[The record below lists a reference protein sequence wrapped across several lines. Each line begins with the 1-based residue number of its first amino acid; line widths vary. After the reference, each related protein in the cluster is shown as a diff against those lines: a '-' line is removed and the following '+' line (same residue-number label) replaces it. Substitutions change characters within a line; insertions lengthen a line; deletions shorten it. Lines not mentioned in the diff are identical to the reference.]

1 MPQHSPTSPPPGPG
15 LGWGIAATGSIA
27 RTVGT
32 VIAEHPAMHVAAVGS
47 RDRDRAAALA
57 ADLGGAG
64 AHGSYAALVDDPA
77 VEAVYVATP
86 HPQHAAVVEAALA
99 AGKAV
104 LCEKPLTA
112 ALSETERLLDVAAAS
127 GGFLME
133 AVWMRF
139 NPLVQRLADLAADGA
154 LGELRSFSAAFGFR
168 APYDPDGRLWAPALG
183 GGALLDLG
191 IYTVDLAQLLLGVPA
206 SVEAQG
212 SLAPTGV
219 DQESSLALAYDS
231 GARALLAQSL
241 VTDLPG
247 SALLVGARGWARLGP
262 EFHAATELV
271 VQTDAGR
278 QELTIEDA
286 RAGYAGE
293 LEEVARCRAA
303 GLSESPRMPLSA
315 SLADMRVLDLARRAL
330 SS

>member
-1 MPQHSPTSPPPGPG
+1 MSGPG
-15 LGWGIAATGSIA
+15 LGWGVAATGSIA

-32 VIAEHPAMHVAAVGS
+32 VIAQHPDMHVAAVGS

-57 ADLGGAG
+57 ADLGGAV
-64 AHGSYAALVDDPA
+64 AHGSYAALVEDA
-77 VEAVYVATP
+77 SVEAVYVATP
-86 HPQHAAVVEAALA
+86 HPQHAAVVEAALR

-112 ALSETERLLDVAAAS
+112 ELAETERLLDVAADA

-139 NPLVQRLADLAADGA
+139 NPLVQRLAALVQDGA
-154 LGELRSFSAAFGFR
+154 LGEIRSLSAAFGFR
-168 APYDPDGRLWAPALG
+168 APYDPAGRLWDPALG

-191 IYTVDLAQLLLGVPA
+191 IYTVDLAQLLLGTPA
-206 SVEAQG
+206 RVEVSG

-219 DQESSLALAYDS
+219 DQESSLLLTFAG

-241 VTDLPG
+241 VADLPG
-247 SALLVGARGWARLGP
+247 TAEIVGTRGWARLGP

-271 VQTDAGR
+271 VQTEAGR
-278 QELTIEDA
+278 SEHSVGDA
-286 RAGYAGE
+286 QVGYAGE

-303 GLSESPRMPLSA
+303 GLTQSPRMPLGA
-315 SLADMRVLDLARRAL
+315 SLIDMRVLDEARRAL
-330 SS
+330 RR

>member
-1 MPQHSPTSPPPGPG
+1 MSGLG

-32 VIAEHPAMHVAAVGS
+32 VVREHPDMHVAAVGS
-47 RDRDRAAALA
+47 RDLDRAAALA
-57 ADLGGAG
+57 AELGGAG
-64 AHGSYAALVDDPA
+64 AHGSYDALVDDPS

-86 HPQHAAVVEAALA
+86 HPQHAAVVEAALR

-112 ALSETERLLDVAAAS
+112 ELAETERLLEVAAAS

-139 NPLVQRLADLAADGA
+139 NPLVQRVVDLVEQGE
-154 LGELRSFSAAFGFR
+154 LGEIRSLSAAFGFH
-168 APYDPDGRLWAPALG
+168 APYDPAGRMWAPELG

-191 IYTVDLAQLLLGVPA
+191 IYTVDLAQMVLGTPT
-206 SVEAQG
+206 SVEATG

-219 DQESSLALAYDS
+219 DQESSIALTYAS
-231 GARALLAQSL
+231 GARAQLAQSIL
-241 VTDLPG
+241 TDLPCTALVVG
-247 SALLVGARGWARLGP
+247 SHGWAQLGP
-262 EFHAATELV
+262 QFHAATELV
-271 VQTDAGR
+271 VQTGAGR
-278 QELTIEDA
+278 EERTIDDE
-286 RAGYAGE
+286 RVGYAGE

-303 GLSESPRMPLSA
+303 GLTESPRMPLSA
-315 SLADMRVLDLARRAL
+315 SLADMRVLDEARRAL

>member
-1 MPQHSPTSPPPGPG
+1 MSGGPG

-32 VIAEHPAMHVAAVGS
+32 VIAAHPDMHVAAVGS
-47 RDRDRAAALA
+47 RDLERASALA
-57 ADLGGAG
+57 AALGGAG
-64 AHGSYAALVDDPA
+64 AHGSYAALVEDPA
-77 VEAVYVATP
+77 VDAVYVATP
-86 HPQHAAVVEAALA
+86 HPQHAAVVEAALH

-104 LCEKPLTA
+104 LCEKPMTA
-112 ALSETERLLDVAAAS
+112 ALAETERLLEVAAAA

-139 NPLVQRLADLAADGA
+139 NPLVQRLAA
-154 LGELRSFSAAFGFR
+154 LVEQGEVGEIRSLTAAFGLR
-168 APYDPDGRLWAPALG
+168 APYDPAGRLWDPALG

-191 IYTVDLAQLLLGVPA
+191 VYTVDLAQLLLGTPTA
-206 SVEAQG
+206 VEVHG

-219 DQESSLALAYDS
+219 DQESSLLLSFDG

-241 VTDLPG
+241 VADLPG
-247 SALLVGARGWARLGP
+247 TALVVGARGWAQLGP

-271 VQTDAGR
+271 VHTGAGR
-278 QELTIEDA
+278 QVHTVEDE
-286 RAGYAGE
+286 RVGYAGE

-303 GLSESPRMPLSA
+303 GLRESPRMPLSA
-315 SLADMRVLDLARRAL
+315 SLTDMRVLDDARRAL

>member
-1 MPQHSPTSPPPGPG
+1 MSGPR
-15 LGWGIAATGSIA
+15 LGWGIAATGGIA

-32 VIAEHPAMHVAAVGS
+32 VIAEHPEMHIAAVGS
-47 RDRDRAAALA
+47 RDRDRAAVLA
-57 ADLGGAG
+57 AELGAAG

-77 VEAVYVATP
+77 VDAVYVATP
-86 HPQHAAVVEAALA
+86 HPQHAAVVEAALG

-112 ALSETERLLDVAAAS
+112 ELAETERLLQLATAS

-139 NPLVQRLADLAADGA
+139 NPLVQRLAVLVEEGE
-154 LGELRSFSAAFGFR
+154 LGEIRSLSAAFGFR
-168 APYDPDGRLWAPALG
+168 APYDPAGRLWDPALG

-191 IYTVDLAQLLLGVPA
+191 IYTVDLAQLLLGPPTAVKGR
-206 SVEAQG
+206 G

-219 DQESSLALAYDS
+219 DQESSLVLSFAG

-241 VTDLPG
+241 VADLPG
-247 SALLVGARGWARLGP
+247 TAQVVGTRGWARLGP
-262 EFHAATELV
+262 EFHAPTELV
-271 VQTDAGR
+271 VETDAGR
-278 QELTIEDA
+278 QERTIDDA
-286 RAGYAGE
+286 RVGYAGE

-303 GLSESPRMPLSA
+303 GLTESPRMPLSA
-315 SLADMRVLDLARRAL
+315 SLTDMRVLDEARRAL
-330 SS
+330 SA

>member
-1 MPQHSPTSPPPGPG
+1 MSGPG

-32 VIAEHPAMHVAAVGS
+32 VIAEHPEMHVAAVGS
-47 RDRDRAAALA
+47 RDLDRATSLA
-57 ADLGGAG
+57 AELGGAG

-86 HPQHAAVVEAALA
+86 HPQHAPVVEAALRT
-99 AGKAV
+99 GKAV

-112 ALSETERLLDVAAAS
+112 ALDETGRLLDVAAAS

-139 NPLVQRLADLAADGA
+139 NPLVQRLTDLIGDGT
-154 LGELRSFSAAFGFR
+154 LGEVRSLSAAFGFR
-168 APYDPDGRLWAPALG
+168 APYDPAGRLWAPALG

-191 IYTVDLAQLLLGVPA
+191 IYTVDLAQVLLGTPTA
-206 SVEAQG
+206 VEARG

-219 DQESSLALAYDS
+219 DQESSLVLSFAG

-241 VTDLPG
+241 VADLPG
-247 SALLVGARGWARLGP
+247 TATVLGTRGWAQLGP
-262 EFHAATELV
+262 QFHAATALV
-271 VQTDAGR
+271 GSTEAGR
-278 QELTIEDA
+278 QEHTIDDA

-303 GLSESPRMPLSA
+303 GLTESARMPLSA
-315 SLADMRVLDLARRAL
+315 SLTDMRVLDEARRTLVETRGPA
-330 SS
+330 

>member
-1 MPQHSPTSPPPGPG
+1 MSGPG

-32 VIAEHPAMHVAAVGS
+32 VITQHPDMHVAAVGS

-57 ADLGGAG
+57 ADLGAG
-64 AHGSYAALVDDPA
+64 SAHGSYDTLVDDPS

-86 HPQHAAVVEAALA
+86 HPQHAPVVEAALR

-112 ALSETERLLDVAAAS
+112 ELAETERLLDVAAAS

-139 NPLVQRLADLAADGA
+139 NPLVQRLAALLGA
-154 LGELRSFSAAFGFR
+154 GELGEIRSLSATFGFR
-168 APYDPDGRLWAPALG
+168 AAYDPANRLWDPALG

-191 IYTVDLAQLLLGVPA
+191 IYTVDLAQLLLGTPTG
-206 SVEAQG
+206 VEAHG

-219 DQESSLALAYDS
+219 DQESSLVLSFDS

-241 VTDLPG
+241 VADLPG
-247 SALLVGARGWARLGP
+247 TAELVGSRGWARLGP
-262 EFHAATELV
+262 EFHAATALV
-271 VQTDAGR
+271 VETDEGRREEAIDDAQT
-278 QELTIEDA
+278 
-286 RAGYAGE
+286 GYAGE

-303 GLSESPRMPLSA
+303 GLTESPRMPLSA
-315 SLADMRVLDLARRAL
+315 SLTDMRVLDEARRAL
-330 SS
+330 QA

>member
-1 MPQHSPTSPPPGPG
+1 MSGPG

-47 RDRDRAAALA
+47 RDAGRAAALA
-57 ADLGGAG
+57 AELGALR
-64 AHGSYAALVDDPA
+64 AHGSYTELVDDPA

-86 HPQHAAVVEAALA
+86 HPQHAAVVEPALR

-112 ALSETERLLDVAAAS
+112 ELAETERLLEVAASS

-139 NPLVQRLADLAADGA
+139 NPLVQHLATAVASGE
-154 LGELRSFSAAFGFR
+154 LGEIRTLTATFGFR
-168 APYDPDGRLWAPALG
+168 APYDPSSRLWAPGLG

-191 IYTVDLAQLLLGVPA
+191 IYTVDLAQLLLGPP
-206 SVEAQG
+206 SGVEVRG
-212 SLAPTGV
+212 SRAPTGV
-219 DQESSLALAYDS
+219 DQESALLLSFDG

-241 VTDLPG
+241 VADLPG
-247 SALLVGARGWARLGP
+247 TAEVVGTRGWARLGP
-262 EFHAATELV
+262 AFHAATDLV
-271 VQTDAGR
+271 VQTDGGR
-278 QELTIEDA
+278 AQHTIDDP
-286 RAGYAGE
+286 RTGYAGE

-303 GLSESPRMPLSA
+303 GLAESPRMPLSA
-315 SLADMRVLDLARRAL
+315 SLLDMRVLDEAL
-330 SS
+330 RGLTV

>member
-1 MPQHSPTSPPPGPG
+1 MSGQG
-15 LGWGIAATGSIA
+15 LGWGIAATGRIA
-27 RTVGT
+27 RTVGA
-32 VIAEHPAMHVAAVGS
+32 VIAEHPEMHIAAIGS

-86 HPQHAAVVEAALA
+86 HPQHAAVVEAALR

-112 ALSETERLLDVAAAS
+112 ALAETERLLEVAAAS

-139 NPLVQRLADLAADGA
+139 NPLVQRLTELVEDGE
-154 LGELRSFSAAFGFR
+154 LGEIRSLSAAFGFR
-168 APYDPDGRLWAPALG
+168 SAYDPAGRLWDPALG

-191 IYTVDLAQLLLGVPA
+191 IYTVDLAQLLLGTPTA
-206 SVEAQG
+206 VEGRG

-219 DQESSLALAYDS
+219 DQESSLVLSFAS

-241 VTDLPG
+241 VADLPG
-247 SALLVGARGWARLGP
+247 TAQVVGTHGWARLGP
-262 EFHAATELV
+262 RFHAATELV
-271 VQTDAGR
+271 VETEAGR
-278 QELTIEDA
+278 QELAIDDA
-286 RAGYAGE
+286 WAGYVGE

-303 GLSESPRMPLSA
+303 GLMESPCMPLSA
-315 SLADMRVLDLARRAL
+315 SRTDMRVLDEARRAL
-330 SS
+330 VETRRPA

>member
-1 MPQHSPTSPPPGPG
+1 MSGPG

-32 VIAEHPAMHVAAVGS
+32 VIAEHPDMHVAAVGS

-57 ADLGGAG
+57 ADLGGGG
-64 AHGSYAALVDDPA
+64 AHGSYDALVEDPA
-77 VEAVYVATP
+77 VDAVYVATP
-86 HPQHAAVVEAALA
+86 PPQHAAVVEGALR

-112 ALSETERLLDVAAAS
+112 ELSETERLLDVAAAS

-139 NPLVQRLADLAADGA
+139 NPLVPRLVALVEDGE
-154 LGELRSFSAAFGFR
+154 LGEIRSVSAAFGFR
-168 APYDPDGRLWAPALG
+168 AAYDPDGRLWSPSLG

-191 IYTVDLAQLLLGVPA
+191 IYTVDLAQVLLGTPTA
-206 SVEAQG
+206 VEARG

-219 DQESSLALAYDS
+219 DQESSLLLS
-231 GARALLAQSL
+231 HPGGAHALLAQSL

-247 SALLVGARGWARLGP
+247 SALVVGSRGWARLGP

-271 VQTDAGR
+271 VETDGGR
-278 QELTIEDA
+278 LVERIDDA

-303 GLSESPRMPLSA
+303 GLTESPRMPLSA
-315 SLADMRVLDLARRAL
+315 SLADMRVLDEARRAL

>member
-1 MPQHSPTSPPPGPG
+1 VSGPG

-32 VIAEHPAMHVAAVGS
+32 VVAEHPGMHVAAVGS

-57 ADLGGAG
+57 AELGAG
-64 AHGSYAALVDDPA
+64 AAHGSYTALVEDPA
-77 VEAVYVATP
+77 VDAVYVATP

-112 ALSETERLLDVAAAS
+112 ALSETERLLAVAAAS

-139 NPLVQRLADLAADGA
+139 NPLVQRLVDLVRS
-154 LGELRSFSAAFGFR
+154 GELGDVRSVSAAFGFR
-168 APYDPDGRLWAPALG
+168 AAYDPASRLWDPRLG

-191 IYTVDLAQLLLGVPA
+191 IYTVDLAQLLLGTA
-206 SVEAQG
+206 TSVEASG

-219 DQESSLALAYDS
+219 DQESSLVLTFAG

-241 VTDLPG
+241 VADLPG
-247 SALLVGARGWARLGP
+247 TALVVGTRGWAQLGP
-262 EFHAATELV
+262 EFHAATSLV
-271 VQTDAGR
+271 VQTDTGR
-278 QELTIEDA
+278 QELTVEDA
-286 RAGYAGE
+286 RVGYAGE

-303 GLSESPRMPLSA
+303 GLTESPRMPLSA
-315 SLADMRVLDLARRAL
+315 SLADMRVLDEARRAL
-330 SS
+330 SV

>member
-1 MPQHSPTSPPPGPG
+1 MSGPG

-32 VIAEHPAMHVAAVGS
+32 VIAQHPEMHVAAVGS
-47 RDRDRAAALA
+47 RDAHRAAALA
-57 ADLGGAG
+57 AELGGAA
-64 AHGSYAALVDDPA
+64 AHGSYAALVDDPS

-86 HPQHAAVVEAALA
+86 HPQHAAVVETALQ

-112 ALSETERLLDVAAAS
+112 ELAETERLLEVAAAT

-139 NPLVQRLADLAADGA
+139 NPLVLRLAERVSSGE
-154 LGELRSFSAAFGFR
+154 LGEIRSLTAAFGFR
-168 APYDPDGRLWAPALG
+168 APYDPAGRLWDPALG

-191 IYTVDLAQLLLGVPA
+191 IYTVDLAQLLLGAPA
-206 SVEAQG
+206 GVEVRG

-219 DQESSLALAYDS
+219 DQESSLLLSYAG

-241 VTDLPG
+241 VADLPG
-247 SALLVGARGWARLGP
+247 TAEVVGTRGWARLGP
-262 EFHAATELV
+262 SFHAATELV
-271 VQTDAGR
+271 VSTDAGR
-278 QELTIEDA
+278 SVDELEDA
-286 RAGYAGE
+286 RTGYAGE

-303 GLSESPRMPLSA
+303 GLCESPRMPLSA
-315 SLADMRVLDLARRAL
+315 SLADMRVLDEARRSL
-330 SS
+330 TG

>member
-1 MPQHSPTSPPPGPG
+1 MQQDVPATRP

-27 RTVGT
+27 RTVGS
-32 VIAEHPAMHVAAVGS
+32 VIAAHPDMHVAAVGS

-57 ADLGGAG
+57 ADLGGGA
-64 AHGSYAALVDDPA
+64 AHGSYDALVEDPA

-86 HPQHAAVVEAALA
+86 HPQHAAVVEAALR

-112 ALSETERLLDVAAAS
+112 ELAETERLLEVAAAS

-139 NPLVQRLADLAADGA
+139 NPLVQRLADLAADGG
-154 LGELRSFSAAFGFR
+154 LGEVRSLSAAFGFR
-168 APYDPDGRLWAPALG
+168 APYDPAGRLWAPELG

-191 IYTVDLAQLLLGVPA
+191 IYTVDLAQLLLGAPA
-206 SVEAQG
+206 GVEAHG

-219 DQESSLALAYDS
+219 DQESSLVLSFAS

-241 VTDLPG
+241 VADLPG
-247 SALLVGARGWARLGP
+247 TAQVVGSRGWARLGP
-262 EFHAATELV
+262 SFHAATELV
-271 VQTDAGR
+271 VETDEGR
-278 QELTIEDA
+278 REESVDDPH
-286 RAGYAGE
+286 AGYVGE

-303 GLSESPRMPLSA
+303 GLTQSPLMPLSA
-315 SLADMRVLDLARRAL
+315 SLADMRVLDEARRAL
-330 SS
+330 GG